1 MRTVKLLGLLLL
13 YSQSLL
19 ASTDFLAQM
28 IDEKKNKVET
38 VSHQNFA
45 DNPNNAFF
53 KTHGLILFYSSKCT
67 HCLQFAPVVK
77 QFVDKN
83 GAEILPLSFDNQPI
97 PSFKHFLPASRDWV
111 SVAFGNKEINYPAL
125 FIISKKHH
133 TIYPVS
139 TGALSLSELQDR
151 IALLIEKIKS
161 YEAKEAA

>member
-1 MRTVKLLGLLLL
+1 MRTVKLLGLLFL

-28 IDEKKNKVET
+28 IVKKKSKTET
-38 VSHQNFA
+38 VPHQNFA
-45 DNPNNAFF
+45 DKSNNAFF
-53 KTHGLILFYSSKCT
+53 KTHGLLLFYSSKCT

-83 GAEILPLSFDNQPI
+83 GVEILPLSFDNQPI
-97 PSFKHFLPASRDWV
+97 PEFEHFLPASRDWV

-125 FIISKKHH
+125 FIINPKRLS
-133 TIYPVS
+133 IYPVS

-151 IALLIEKIKS
+151 IALLIEKINA